1 MSQAERQQCLG
12 KGSIGSR
19 EDPEHA
25 HILREKVGRWR
36 KGKATGESRDGQ
48 QDAILKQIG
57 EDEMQNLLSCGAM
70 QLLGENLG
78 KD

>member
-57 EDEMQNLLSCGAM
+57 DETQNLLPCGAM
-70 QLLGENLG
+70 QLLGENPG